1 MFVGCFGNRGSKVIF
16 FGGAGRGQRVM
27 YWSIS
32 KAAKF
37 AKMQTAKA
45 ASVKAWRITTRAG
58 KALQEIARQMAAGK
72 GYEIATDAQIF
83 AKYGELCPIFK
94 VAKVRDNKPRIWCI
108 YTGVADF
115 RGRVSLS
122 VVCVR

>member
-1 MFVGCFGNRGSKVIF
+1 MKV
-16 FGGAGRGQRVM
+16 
-27 YWSIS
+27 S
-32 KAAKF
+32 AAVNF

-45 ASVKAWRITTRAG
+45 ASVKAWRITTKAG

-72 GYEIATDAQIF
+72 GYEIGTDAQIF
-83 AKYGELCPIFK
+83 AKYGDLCPSFK
-94 VAKVRDNKPRIWCI
+94 WAKVRDNMPRIWCI
-108 YTGVADF
+108 YTGVADS

>member
-1 MFVGCFGNRGSKVIF
+1 MKV
-16 FGGAGRGQRVM
+16 
-27 YWSIS
+27 S
-32 KAAKF
+32 AAVNF

-45 ASVKAWRITTRAG
+45 ASVKAWRITTKAG

-72 GYEIATDAQIF
+72 GYEIGTDAQIF
-83 AKYGELCPIFK
+83 AKYGELCK
-94 VAKVRDNKPRIWCI
+94 GLKCAKVRDNKPRIWCI
-108 YTGVADF
+108 YSGVADS

>member
-1 MFVGCFGNRGSKVIF
+1 MY
-16 FGGAGRGQRVM
+16 

-32 KAAKF
+32 KAIQF

-45 ASVKAWRITTRAG
+45 ASVKAWRITTKAG
-58 KALQEIARQMAAGK
+58 KALQEITKEMASGK

-83 AKYGELCPIFK
+83 AKYGDLCPIFK
-94 VAKVRDNKPRIWCI
+94 VSTIRDNKPRIWCI
-108 YTGVADF
+108 YTSLADY

>member
-1 MFVGCFGNRGSKVIF
+1 MY
-16 FGGAGRGQRVM
+16 

-32 KAAKF
+32 KAVQF

-45 ASVKAWRITTRAG
+45 ASVKAWRLTTKAG
-58 KALQEIARQMAAGK
+58 RVLQEIAKKMASGK
-72 GYEIATDAQIF
+72 GYEIATDAEIF
-83 AKYGELCPIFK
+83 AKYGDLCPIFK
-94 VAKVRDNKPRIWCI
+94 VSTIRDNKPRIWCI
-108 YTGVADF
+108 STGVADY

>member
-1 MFVGCFGNRGSKVIF
+1 MFL
-16 FGGAGRGQRVM
+16 
-27 YWSIS
+27 SIS
-32 KAAKF
+32 KAVEF

-45 ASVKAWRITTRAG
+45 ANIKAWRITTKSGRALH
-58 KALQEIARQMAAGK
+58 KIANEITKDK

-94 VAKVRDNKPRIWCI
+94 VSTVRDNKPRIWCI
-108 YTGVADF
+108 YTSVADY